1 MMRQVRNL
9 KVSFKADLSLL
20 LYRALWVSGKYRDL
34 SRIRRVT
41 SDGGMSLPPAAL
53 LLRPAFFPCPSS
65 CYFPPAS
72 RSGTDQCRGQGW
84 GSVACCMWNIPNLVS
99 MFSSSYRSLPR
110 SNSIHLRAH
119 LSKKNRT
126 QEKNEESEKEEKE
139 KGERKKK
146 PCLKTWEFCTWYP
159 VVMGTRWQTCREL
172 NWRYPEP
179 KARKSFGQYNPEIHN
194 STVGKRR
201 SQNTLLFP
209 PFPKD
214 VIKMQRVN

>member
-20 LYRALWVSGKYRDL
+20 LYRALWVSEKYRDL

-41 SDGGMSLPPAAL
+41 SDGGMSIPPAAL
-53 LLRPAFFPCPSS
+53 LLRPAFFSCPSS
-65 CYFPPAS
+65 CYIPPAS

-99 MFSSSYRSLPR
+99 MFSSSYRSLPH

-146 PCLKTWEFCTWYP
+146 HAWRHENSARGTQLWWVPADKPAESLIGGTQYPRPGSLLANTTQKFTAPQWGRGGLRTHFC
-159 VVMGTRWQTCREL
+159 
-172 NWRYPEP
+172 
-179 KARKSFGQYNPEIHN
+179 F
-194 STVGKRR
+194 
-201 SQNTLLFP
+201 LLFLR
-209 PFPKD
+209 
-214 VIKMQRVN
+214 MW